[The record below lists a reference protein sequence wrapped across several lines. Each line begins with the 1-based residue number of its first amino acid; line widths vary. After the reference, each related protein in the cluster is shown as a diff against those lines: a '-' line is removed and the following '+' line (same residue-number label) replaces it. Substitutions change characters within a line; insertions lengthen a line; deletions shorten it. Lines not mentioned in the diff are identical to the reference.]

1 MVYNEKQMKKIT
13 CTLVVVMLFLSVF
26 RIAAYAE
33 QDYLIGPDDVVK
45 VTVYNHPDLTA
56 TERVSGDGM
65 ITLPLIGGVKLSGM
79 SVEQA
84 AKKIVLLLSDGFI
97 MDPKVSVFV
106 VDFRSR
112 KVMIMGQVFRPGIF
126 TLSGNTTFLELLT
139 LAGGLTK
146 EAGDKATIKRKALE
160 TGKEA
165 EGLITIDLRRL
176 IEQGDA
182 SLDVTLMDNDSIYI
196 SKAGV
201 FYITGEIKKPDAY
214 KYEEGLTVIKAAT
227 MAGGFSDKA
236 APGRIK
242 IIRKVDKKDTVIER
256 ADMDQVILP
265 DDIIVV
271 PESFF

>member
-13 CTLVVVMLFLSVF
+13 CTLVVMLFLSVF

-265 DDIIVV
+265 GDIIVV

>member
-1 MVYNEKQMKKIT
+1 MVYNHTEMRIIIAI
-13 CTLVVVMLFLSVF
+13 FLGIVF
-26 RIAAYAE
+26 LTSFSMAACAE
-33 QDYLIGPDDVVK
+33 QDDLIGPDDMVK

-56 TERVSGDGM
+56 TDRITGDGLIM
-65 ITLPLIGGVKLSGM
+65 LPLVGDVNLAGL

-84 AKKIVLLLSDGFI
+84 AKKISRLLSDGFI

-106 VDFRSR
+106 VEFRSR

-139 LAGGLTK
+139 LSGGLTK
-146 EAGDKATIKRKALE
+146 EAGDKATIKRKAPDA
-160 TGKEA
+160 GKES

-176 IEQGDA
+176 IDEGDA

-196 SKAGV
+196 AKAGV
-201 FYITGEIKKPDAY
+201 FYITGEIRKPDAY
-214 KYEEGLTVIKAAT
+214 KHEEGLTVIKAAT

-242 IIRKVDKKDTVIER
+242 IIRKVGNKEKVIER
-256 ADMDQVILP
+256 AGMDERILP
-265 DDIIVV
+265 DDIIII

>member
-1 MVYNEKQMKKIT
+1 MKKIT
-13 CTLVVVMLFLSVF
+13 CICVITLLLGFFSA
-26 RIAAYAE
+26 AAYAE
-33 QDYLIGPDDVVK
+33 HDYIIGPDDVIR
-45 VTVYNHPDLTA
+45 VTVYNHPDLAA
-56 TERVSGDGM
+56 TDRISGEGVIM
-65 ITLPLIGGVKLSGM
+65 LPLIGDVKLSGL

-84 AKKIVLLLSDGFI
+84 AKKISLLLSDGYI

-106 VDFRSR
+106 VEFRSK
-112 KVMIMGQVFRPGIF
+112 KVMIMGQVFRPGVL
-126 TLSGNTTFLELLT
+126 TLSGSTTFLELLT

-146 EAGDKATIKRKALE
+146 EAGDKATIKRKSADA
-160 TGKEA
+160 GKEG

-214 KYEEGLTVIKAAT
+214 RHEEGLTVIKAAT

-242 IIRKVDKKDTVIER
+242 IIRKVDKKEKVIER
-256 ADMDQVILP
+256 TGMDELVLP
-265 DDIIVV
+265 DDIIIV

>member
-13 CTLVVVMLFLSVF
+13 CTLVVMLFLSVF

-33 QDYLIGPDDVVK
+33 QDYRIGPDDVVK

-65 ITLPLIGGVKLSGM
+65 ITLPLIGGVKLSGI

>member
-1 MVYNEKQMKKIT
+1 MVYNYRVMKKIIGI
-13 CTLVVVMLFLSVF
+13 CLVMVLLTFF
-26 RIAAYAE
+26 RVAAYAE
-33 QDYLIGPDDVVK
+33 LDYMIGPDDVVK

-56 TERVSGDGM
+56 TDRVSGDGM
-65 ITLPLIGGVKLSGM
+65 IMLPLIGTIKLAGL

-84 AKKIVLLLSDGFI
+84 AKKISLLLSDGFI

-106 VDFRSR
+106 VEFRSR
-112 KVMIMGQVFRPGIF
+112 KVMIMGQVFRPGVF

-146 EAGDKATIKRKALE
+146 EAGDKATIKRKALNA
-160 TGKEA
+160 GKEG
-165 EGLITIDLRRL
+165 EGFITIDLRRL
-176 IEQGDA
+176 IEQGNA

-196 SKAGV
+196 AKAGV

-214 KYEEGLTVIKAAT
+214 KHEEGITVIKAAT

-242 IIRKVDKKDTVIER
+242 IIRKVDKQEKVIER
-256 ADMDQVILP
+256 AGMDQVILP
-265 DDIIVV
+265 DDIIIV

>member
-1 MVYNEKQMKKIT
+1 MIYNYSVMKRIVGI
-13 CTLVVVMLFLSVF
+13 CLVMLFLASF
-26 RIAAYAE
+26 RVTASAE
-33 QDYLIGPDDVVK
+33 NDYIIGPDDVIK

-56 TERVSGDGM
+56 TDRITGDGIIM
-65 ITLPLIGGVKLSGM
+65 LPLIGDVKLAGL

-84 AKKIVLLLSDGFI
+84 AKKISLFLSDGYI

-106 VDFRSR
+106 VEFRSR
-112 KVMIMGQVFRPGIF
+112 KVMIMGQVFRPGVF

-146 EAGDKATIKRKALE
+146 EAGDKATIKRKALDA
-160 TGKEA
+160 GKES
-165 EGLITIDLRRL
+165 EGLITIDLRSL
-176 IEQGDA
+176 IEQGNA

-196 SKAGV
+196 AKAGV

-214 KYEEGLTVIKAAT
+214 KYEEGLTVIKAVT

-242 IIRKVDKKDTVIER
+242 IIRKVDKKEKVIEH
-256 ADMDQVILP
+256 AGMDQVILP
-265 DDIIVV
+265 DDIIIV

>member
-1 MVYNEKQMKKIT
+1 
-13 CTLVVVMLFLSVF
+13 
-26 RIAAYAE
+26 
-33 QDYLIGPDDVVK
+33 VVK

-56 TERVSGDGM
+56 TDRVSGEGVIM
-65 ITLPLIGGVKLSGM
+65 LPLIGEVKLAGL

-84 AKKIVLLLSDGFI
+84 AKKISLLLRDGFI

-106 VDFRSR
+106 VEFRSR

-146 EAGDKATIKRKALE
+146 EAGDKATIKRKVPDNKE
-160 TGKEA
+160 T

-176 IEQGDA
+176 IVQGDA

-201 FYITGEIKKPDAY
+201 FYITGEIK
-214 KYEEGLTVIKAAT
+214 T
-227 MAGGFSDKA
+227 
-236 APGRIK
+236 
-242 IIRKVDKKDTVIER
+242 
-256 ADMDQVILP
+256 
-265 DDIIVV
+265 
-271 PESFF
+271 

>member
-1 MVYNEKQMKKIT
+1 MVYNYREMKKIAAI
-13 CTLVVVMLFLSVF
+13 CLVMVILIFFSV
-26 RIAAYAE
+26 AAYAE
-33 QDYLIGPDDVVK
+33 HDYLIGPDDVVK

-65 ITLPLIGGVKLSGM
+65 IMLPLLGAVKLAGL

-84 AKKIVLLLSDGFI
+84 AKKISLLLSDGFI
-97 MDPKVSVFV
+97 MDPNVSVFIV
-106 VDFRSR
+106 EFRSR
-112 KVMIMGQVFRPGIF
+112 KIMIMGQVSRPGVF

-146 EAGDKATIKRKALE
+146 EAGDKATIKRKASG
-160 TGKEA
+160 TDKEE

-176 IEQGDA
+176 IEQGNA
-182 SLDVTLMDNDSIYI
+182 SLDVTLMDNDSIYVA
-196 SKAGV
+196 KAGV
-201 FYITGEIKKPDAY
+201 FYITGEIRKPDAY
-214 KYEEGLTVIKAAT
+214 KHEEGLTVIKAAT

-242 IIRKVDKKDTVIER
+242 IIRKVDNKEKVLER
-256 ADMDQVILP
+256 AGMDQVILP
-265 DDIIVV
+265 DDIIIV

>member
-1 MVYNEKQMKKIT
+1 MKKIT
-13 CTLVVVMLFLSVF
+13 GIFFIIVILAFFS
-26 RIAAYAE
+26 AAYAE

-56 TERVSGDGM
+56 TDRISGDGM
-65 ITLPLIGGVKLSGM
+65 IMLPLIGDVKLAGL
-79 SVEQA
+79 SVEMA
-84 AKKIVLLLSDGFI
+84 AKKISLLLSDGFI

-106 VDFRSR
+106 VEFRSR
-112 KVMIMGQVFRPGIF
+112 KVMIMGQVFRPGVF
-126 TLSGNTTFLELLT
+126 TLSGNTSFLELLT

-146 EAGDKATIKRKALE
+146 EAGDRATIKRKTTNA
-160 TGKEA
+160 GKEG
-165 EGLITIDLRRL
+165 EGLITIDLRKL
-176 IEQGDA
+176 IDQGDA
-182 SLDVTLMDNDSIYI
+182 SLDIVLMDNDSVYI
-196 SKAGV
+196 AKAGV

-214 KYEEGLTVIKAAT
+214 KHEEGLTVIKAAT

-242 IIRKVDKKDTVIER
+242 IIRKIDKKEKLIEH
-256 ADMDQVILP
+256 AGMDELILP

>member
-1 MVYNEKQMKKIT
+1 MKKIT
-13 CTLVVVMLFLSVF
+13 GIILVMLLLTLF
-26 RIAAYAE
+26 RVSAFAE
-33 QDYLIGPDDVVK
+33 HDYVIGADDVIK

-56 TERVSGDGM
+56 TDRVSGDGSLM
-65 ITLPLIGGVKLSGM
+65 LPLIGDVKLAGL

-84 AKKIVLLLSDGFI
+84 AKKISLLLSDGYI

-106 VDFRSR
+106 VEFRSR
-112 KVMIMGQVFRPGIF
+112 KVMIMGQVFRPGVF

-146 EAGDKATIKRKALE
+146 EAGDKATIKRKSLE
-160 TGKEA
+160 AGREG
-165 EGLITIDLRRL
+165 EGLITIDLRKL

-182 SLDVTLMDNDSIYI
+182 SRDVTLMDNDSIYI
-196 SKAGV
+196 AKAGV
-201 FYITGEIKKPDAY
+201 FYITGEIKKPDSY
-214 KYEEGLTVIKAAT
+214 KHEEGLTVIKAVT

-242 IIRKVDKKDTVIER
+242 IIRKLDKKEKVIER
-256 ADMDQVILP
+256 AGIDELILP
-265 DDIIVV
+265 DDIIIV